1 MINET
6 LYKAVEAGNVAEV
19 EKVLV
24 EEKINATTYYGA
36 KSIIFATEKGY
47 FEILQILLESG
58 TKIPHASFW
67 SNSYNIA
74 LSSLSKATQSN
85 RIDIVKLLLEYGAN
99 AEKKDLREAFVEA
112 LLSGNLEITKML
124 LDAGAN
130 VNIKDEKG
138 ITPLMYAVLFPTENQ
153 ETIVEWL
160 LAAGAHVNVKRE
172 TMAQKGKTR
181 KREINSALTY
191 AVELGND
198 KVVEMLKNAK
208 KYRQNNKQK

>member
-6 LYKAVEAGNVAEV
+6 LYKAVETGNVAEV
-19 EKVLV
+19 EKALI

-36 KSIIFATEKGY
+36 KSIIFATEKGN
-47 FEILQILLESG
+47 FEILKMLLESS
-58 TKIPHASFW
+58 TKIPRASFW
-67 SNSYNIA
+67 SNSYNVA
-74 LSSLSKATQSN
+74 FSSLSKAAQISRT
-85 RIDIVKLLLEYGAN
+85 DIVKLLLDYGAD
-99 AEKKDLREAFVEA
+99 AEKKDLKEAFVEA

-138 ITPLMYAVLFPTENQ
+138 ITPLMYAVLFPTKNQ
-153 ETIVEWL
+153 GTIVEWL

-172 TMAQKGKTR
+172 TVVQKGKTR
-181 KREINSALTY
+181 KREINTALTY

-198 KVVEMLKNAK
+198 KVVDMLKNVK
-208 KYRQNNKQK
+208 KYRQNNTHK